1 MVNNKLPN
9 AYSHLLVALNRTI
22 LLTLSFLIIEIVI
35 IIFIYHNNFNILKDK
50 ITKLT
55 NNGDD
60 VTHICGYVN
69 CNAIVNEGIYYRVTE
84 GGLIHVDVSE
94 VDVEILFSYLNR
106 NLDTVI
112 TIDGNT
118 YVVSNSNTLYY
129 INKLLISTSMAIFI
143 IAFFIILK
151 LRISEVIKDNNNR
164 DSLKND
170 LEAKLQR
177 DLTESL
183 HHEMGTPLAI
193 IKTLTD
199 EILKNI
205 YPCDLSKN
213 DNVCLYKVKGIE
225 DESCKLCI
233 SNNHRRKIDNNIVNY
248 YDQIML
254 AVDTLTT
261 LQNLIGKSKKINY
274 SNGNVSIF
282 EIINN
287 VILSSNQFRIKKIA
301 PTYTNKGLLDVYSC
315 RGINNGEMLIIFNNM
330 TLNSIEANASKLFIS
345 AEVKKDMLELT
356 IADNGSGIRDINNNV
371 IKDFNIFNYG
381 YSTKNQNS
389 ENIYIKNIFIRFL
402 YKIKLLTND
411 NEFRGAGLSLCRN
424 ILKKNG
430 GDIVLIDT
438 TKNGTTFKLII
449 PTKQTHKISEASKY
463 LS

>member
-60 VTHICGYVN
+60 ITHICGYVN
-69 CNAIVNEGIYYRVTE
+69 CNAIVNEGNYYRVTE

-112 TIDGNT
+112 TIEGNT

-177 DLTESL
+177 DITESL

-213 DNVCLYKVKGIE
+213 DNVCLYKVKGVE
-225 DESCKLCI
+225 DESCKFCI
-233 SNNHRRKIDNNIVNY
+233 SNNHRRKIDNNVVNY